1 MWRAIRDQS
10 GSDLSTHGPQGKQNN
25 VSTSPNTLGVH
36 LPLLQAPSGVL
47 SSPQPSVSVAPL
59 GCGGFCIFCVLGSV
73 SDAQHP
79 AEQEGLSLL

>member
-47 SSPQPSVSVAPL
+47 SSPQPSVSSSVKWGQHLTSKVCGEDL
-59 GCGGFCIFCVLGSV
+59 GEME
-73 SDAQHP
+73 AYP
-79 AEQEGLSLL
+79 